1 MCTVGK
7 SKNCIMWFYR
17 LIKFALNS
25 TFFRV
30 TFFPWFHLY
39 FYTSSVLME
48 ISPPILV
55 KNILWLPHIN
65 LNEVISKNL
74 ILNIIIVIFN
84 TSSGAK
90 KVMPSLHYF
99 VLLFF
104 MCVCVWRAKIM
115 LISLVWAQCLAL
127 SIATLQ

>member
-1 MCTVGK
+1 
-7 SKNCIMWFYR
+7 
-17 LIKFALNS
+17 
-25 TFFRV
+25 
-30 TFFPWFHLY
+30 
-39 FYTSSVLME
+39 ME

-104 MCVCVWRAKIM
+104 YVCMCLEGKDHAY
-115 LISLVWAQCLAL
+115 ISCMGPMPSFVYSYPPVNVDQRILDL
-127 SIATLQ
+127 